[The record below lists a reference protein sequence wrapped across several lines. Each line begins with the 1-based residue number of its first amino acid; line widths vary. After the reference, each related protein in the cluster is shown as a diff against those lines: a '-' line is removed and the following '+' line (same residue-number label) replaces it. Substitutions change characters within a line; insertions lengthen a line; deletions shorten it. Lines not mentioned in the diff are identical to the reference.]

1 LNGTLEARDFAT
13 GALLW
18 DYSTDASRANQGWAL
33 TADRRFNTP
42 MTFRS
47 GWREGMALAF
57 ARQSSVGSIFSTP
70 LVAGGVVYVG
80 SADGRLY
87 ALE

>member
-1 LNGTLEARDFAT
+1 MQWGFAAEAAQT
-13 GALLW
+13 NA
-18 DYSTDASRANQGWAL
+18 GWVL

-47 GWREGMALAF
+47 GWREGMADAF
-57 ARQSSVGSIFSTP
+57 ARQSSVGSIFATP
-70 LVAGGVVYVG
+70 LVVGGVIYVG